1 MERKRIEISAL
12 LRAGHKKMD
21 IVKLQNVSLSTVK
34 RVANRLKNN
43 ESLKHPPRSVRPQVI
58 QRENFRKTFLKDPT
72 LKMTEFEKKK
82 KISVATES
90 KAVKSEGEKS
100 SKRLKRPLLTFTSI
114 MVKKPQERCTVFL
127 LT

>member
-1 MERKRIEISAL
+1 
-12 LRAGHKKMD
+12 MD

-43 ESLKHPPRSVRPQVI
+43 ESLKDPPRSVRPQVI